1 MSIDNKHSSDF
12 IHRSVVCGNCEL
24 IRSILISYKR
34 SQKSNSARL
43 RDLSPEE
50 LKNTLS
56 LLDPSHQLMGTG
68 PGVSPIKLW
77 DPGNPFR
84 HTPKS
89 LKWEKEQ
96 SVGSRLQR
104 GTVGDPKWIH
114 ITKGKNVSRGNPS
127 PVIELKHGGK
137 GCWPGHRRTRV
148 LIQPLQW
155 QNWLC
160 RQKRGKTCNTLGP
173 ELLSRGRGGLIFS
186 SKKFPHSNKPV
197 GILRNS

>member
-1 MSIDNKHSSDF
+1 MYPRMSIDNKHSSDF

-77 DPGNPFR
+77 DPGNPCVQT
-84 HTPKS
+84 HAKIS
-89 LKWEKEQ
+89 E
-96 SVGSRLQR
+96 V
-104 GTVGDPKWIH
+104 
-114 ITKGKNVSRGNPS
+114 
-127 PVIELKHGGK
+127 GK
-137 GCWPGHRRTRV
+137 GA
-148 LIQPLQW
+148 IS
-155 QNWLC
+155 
-160 RQKRGKTCNTLGP
+160 RQQITERDSWRPQMDTHYEGQKC
-173 ELLSRGRGGLIFS
+173 LSW
-186 SKKFPHSNKPV
+186 
-197 GILRNS
+197 